1 MGLLSIWMALVN
13 MYPALRTPGSSLIA
27 ALVSVWLLSGASSLP
42 AERKFECAGKNDN
55 GMISV
60 REFPILHFSGSR
72 LSITGS
78 DIFSTYNYEI
88 CAEGD
93 SLITFA
99 SHPKAC
105 PAAHTAIDSLNAS
118 NGSFNKVSGLLTL
131 DGAQGMHGEY
141 KCNGAT
147 QKY

>member
-1 MGLLSIWMALVN
+1 MNIH
-13 MYPALRTPGSSLIA
+13 PALRLPGTSLIA
-27 ALVSVWLLSGASSLP
+27 AIAAIWLLSGAGTIP
-42 AERKFECAGKNDN
+42 ENRKYECAGKNDN
-55 GMISV
+55 GMISI
-60 REFPILHFSGSR
+60 REFPTLHFSGSR
-72 LSITGS
+72 LTITGS

-88 CAEGD
+88 CAESN

-99 SHPKAC
+99 SNPKAC
-105 PAAHTAIDSLNAS
+105 PAAHAAIDSLNAS
-118 NGSFNKVSGLLTL
+118 NGSFNKVSGLLEL